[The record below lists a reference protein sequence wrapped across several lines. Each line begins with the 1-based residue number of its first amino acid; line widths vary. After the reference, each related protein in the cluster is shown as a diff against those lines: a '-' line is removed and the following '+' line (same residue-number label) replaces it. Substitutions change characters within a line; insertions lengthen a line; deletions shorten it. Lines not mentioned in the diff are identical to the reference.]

1 MLKLLKLDT
10 SSSKGKESERVIKNK
25 LFQVLV
31 IIFAVIATTPILLIL
46 YQLIRKGIRQIN
58 FDFFTKVAPDS
69 WDAMTAINSGN
80 VIPGGILN
88 GIGGTLIMVT
98 VASIIAIPL
107 GLLIG
112 IFLYENGNKRYA
124 NIVRDVSDILQGAP
138 SIVLGVISYIWVVKH
153 ITHGF
158 SALAGSVSLSIMMLP
173 LIIRST
179 EETFKMIPVSIKEAG
194 LALGVPYHKIIL
206 RVLIPTGLSGLSTG
220 ILLALSRVIGETA
233 PLMMTALGNPSLSFN
248 LNKPV
253 DAVPLL
259 IWQFYNDPNMVD
271 LIWSSSLFLV
281 ALVLVLNLI
290 SKRITSKRK

>member
-1 MLKLLKLDT
+1 MSKIKLNSARLKGNDQKRVVKNLIF
-10 SSSKGKESERVIKNK
+10 KG
-25 LFQVLV
+25 LV
-31 IIFAVIATTPILLIL
+31 ILFSLIATIPIFLIL
-46 YQLIRKGIRQIN
+46 YQLIRKGTRQIN

-69 WDAMTAINSGN
+69 WDAMTALSSGK

-88 GIGGTLIMVT
+88 GIGGTFTMVT

-107 GLLIG
+107 GILIG
-112 IFLYENGNKRYA
+112 IFLYENKDKRYA
-124 NIVRDVSDILQGAP
+124 NIVRDISDILQGAP
-138 SIVLGVISYIWVVKH
+138 SIVLGIIGYVWIVKH

-179 EETFKMIPVSIKEAG
+179 EETFKMIPITIKEAAV
-194 LALGVPYHKIIL
+194 ALGVPYHKIIL
-206 RVLIPTGLSGLSTG
+206 KVLIPTGLSGLSTG

-233 PLMMTALGNPSLSFN
+233 PLMLTALGNPTLSFN
-248 LNKPV
+248 LNKPA

-259 IWQFYNDPNMVD
+259 IWQFYNDPNMVN

-281 ALVLVLNLI
+281 GLVLLLNLI
-290 SKRITSKRK
+290 SKRIGSKRR

>member
-1 MLKLLKLDT
+1 MSKIKLNSARLKGNDQKRVVKNLIF
-10 SSSKGKESERVIKNK
+10 KG
-25 LFQVLV
+25 LV
-31 IIFAVIATTPILLIL
+31 ILFSLIATIPIFLIL
-46 YQLIRKGIRQIN
+46 YQLIRKGTRQIN

-69 WDAMTAINSGN
+69 WDAMTALSSGK

-88 GIGGTLIMVT
+88 GIGGTFMMVS

-107 GLLIG
+107 GILIG
-112 IFLYENGNKRYA
+112 IFLYENKDKRYA
-124 NIVRDVSDILQGAP
+124 NIVRDISDILQGAP
-138 SIVLGVISYIWVVKH
+138 SIVLGIIGYVWIVKH

-179 EETFKMIPVSIKEAG
+179 EETFKMIPITIKEAAV
-194 LALGVPYHKIIL
+194 ALGVPYHKIIL
-206 RVLIPTGLSGLSTG
+206 KVLIPTGLSGLSTG

-233 PLMMTALGNPSLSFN
+233 PLMLTALGNPTLSFN
-248 LNKPV
+248 LNKPA

-259 IWQFYNDPNMVD
+259 IWQFYNDPNMVN

-281 ALVLVLNLI
+281 GLVLLLNLI
-290 SKRITSKRK
+290 SKRIGSKRR